1 MQLNPT
7 PGGGAR
13 FVARVARARVTV
25 DLDADGEII
34 SHTITPRETTPAPI
48 APDPLRLL
56 TEAQGLLVSARKAV
70 CAGCDQNGG
79 LAAVTVKC
87 NGCGCSGLSL
97 LNGTCKLN
105 KWPTPSAD

>member
-25 DLDADGEII
+25 ELDADGAII
-34 SHTITPRETTPAPI
+34 SHTAEPLAAEAPAPR
-48 APDPLRLL
+48 PDPLATL
-56 TEAQGLLVSARKAV
+56 TPAQRDTVAARRAA

-79 LAAVTVKC
+79 LSAVTVKC
-87 NGCGCSGLSL
+87 NGCGCAGLSL
-97 LNGTCKLN
+97 LNGTCKLQ
-105 KWPTPSAD
+105 KWPTPSAS